1 MTSVTKI
8 QKIISDLQAA
18 ERDLHLN
25 LSGSR
30 ENSQAR
36 TPLQAHLDHD
46 LAFSALREENASLK
60 DQINKLS
67 SSLSLIIDQH
77 KELETELS
85 NLKNENKR
93 LAQELYDAQK
103 ENIINKNCNNEL
115 TQDNETLISKILQ
128 VQIELEEYYQDKV
141 ALELA
146 LSKSTLA
153 LDSARIAICSVNE
166 EN

>member
-1 MTSVTKI
+1 MTSITKI

-30 ENSQAR
+30 ENLQA
-36 TPLQAHLDHD
+36 TTHTQAHLDHD
-46 LAFSALREENASLK
+46 LALSVHKEENASLR
-60 DQINKLS
+60 DQINKLL
-67 SSLSLIIDQH
+67 SSLNLIIDQQRD
-77 KELETELS
+77 LEAEIST
-85 NLKNENKR
+85 LKNENKR

-103 ENIINKNCNNEL
+103 ESIINKNFNTEL
-115 TQDNETLISKILQ
+115 AHDNETLISQILQ
-128 VQIELEEYYQDKV
+128 VQIELEEYYQDKI

-146 LSKSTLA
+146 LGKSTLA
-153 LDSARIAICSVNE
+153 LDSARIAICSLNE